1 MEEFIS
7 FKHTNALQIIRSL
20 VHNKQKITIIK
31 IDNKLKKNI
40 MLIQELNNINMK
52 VTVQRKNII
61 QKLSKYLR
69 PHVDL
74 II

>member
-7 FKHTNALQIIRSL
+7 FKHTNVLQIIRSL
-20 VHNKQKITIIK
+20 VHNKQKIAIIK
-31 IDNKLKKNI
+31 MDNKLKNI
-40 MLIQELNNINMK
+40 TLIQELNNINMK